1 MDYIIKKRH
10 KQIKKTATTLTNNN
24 KKNDSRNECFDYHL
38 KVR

>member
-24 KKNDSRNECFDYHL
+24 KKMIVETNVSTII
-38 KVR
+38 